1 MKKQFELA
9 NDAINFDFG
18 FVNLKGDNEE
28 TVKNFVNFVILSN
41 QYDKIVKGLP
51 VDDFAAAHPESDFWT
66 AEETLFE
73 GVVAAELIP
82 SVMTERENALTVKS
96 AIEKLPVKQA
106 DYNALGNTD
115 KCFILCEA
123 HKTVSSIV
131 LPKEEI
137 EKIDLKSFGDMVDR
151 CYKTASVNKD
161 AKDKIRSIVYNVMG
175 REDGDLFYG
184 LAPTKSEIGKA
195 DIMHFVASFGG
206 NAKRKITKSKD
217 VTSVSTYDYF
227 VRSGW
232 KSTSA
237 AVTTLICVIMES
249 RRNSFCKVIH

>member
-1 MKKQFELA
+1 MKKAFELSNA
-9 NDAINFDFG
+9 SINFDFG

-28 TVKNFVNFVILSN
+28 TVKSFVNFVILSN

-51 VDDFAAAHPESDFWT
+51 IDDFQKAHPESDFWT
-66 AEETLFE
+66 ADETFFE
-73 GVVAAELIP
+73 GAVDAVLIP
-82 SVMTERENALTVKS
+82 FVIEERENALTVKG
-96 AIEKLPVKQA
+96 AIENLSVCQA
-106 DYNALGNTD
+106 DYNALSNTD
-115 KCFILCEA
+115 KCFIICEA

-137 EKIDLKSFGDMVDR
+137 EKIDLKSFGDMIDK

-206 NAKRKITKSKD
+206 NAKRKVTKTKD
-217 VTSVSTYDYF
+217 VTTVSTYDYF
-227 VRSGW
+227 IRSGW

-249 RRNSFCKVIH
+249 RRNSFYKVIH